1 MCAQPC
7 HLCCPVPIL
16 SAGLVS
22 EQELLRA
29 LLSREGSVQNTN
41 ESCAAPSPSHSP
53 LSVGISRH
61 QSLANLL
68 LAFHDLQ
75 SRFNSVFSASKSP
88 VLSPG

>member
-1 MCAQPC
+1 MEYKRGRDTISPC
-7 HLCCPVPIL
+7 STFSLTHP
-16 SAGLVS
+16 A
-22 EQELLRA
+22 
-29 LLSREGSVQNTN
+29 
-41 ESCAAPSPSHSP
+41 
-53 LSVGISRH
+53 VGISRR